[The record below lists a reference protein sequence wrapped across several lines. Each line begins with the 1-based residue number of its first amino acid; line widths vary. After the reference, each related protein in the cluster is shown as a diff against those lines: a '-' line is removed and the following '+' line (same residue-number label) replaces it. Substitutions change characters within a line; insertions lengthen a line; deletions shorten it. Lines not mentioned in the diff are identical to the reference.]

1 MVAGNM
7 IGKAGGSLAARRN
20 MKKPPVLV
28 VDDFASMR
36 NVVIA
41 VLKRAGFTEFI
52 QAGNGVAAL
61 QSLAANPKIGFV
73 ISDWY
78 MPEMDGL
85 KLLQTIKA
93 DPKTQSIPVL
103 MLTAEGLQQ
112 NVLSAVQSGAA
123 AYLVK
128 PFSPAALEERV
139 RGLFPD

>member
-1 MVAGNM
+1 M
-7 IGKAGGSLAARRN
+7 IETAGGSLAAQHN

-61 QSLAANPKIGFV
+61 QCLAANPKIGFV
-73 ISDWY
+73 VSDWY

-85 KLLQTIKA
+85 TLLQAIKA

-112 NVLSAVQSGAA
+112 NVMSAVQSGAA

-128 PFSPAALEERV
+128 PFSPAALEARV
-139 RGLFPD
+139 RGLFPG